1 MNTLNFARVLRGLA
15 VLGLILIL
23 DDLQRST
30 GDNINMIFATEIVL
44 IAVVI
49 FMTRIIEIIKSEQT
63 NKPSGF

>member
-15 VLGLILIL
+15 VLGLLLIL
-23 DDLQRST
+23 DDLQHST

-49 FMTRIIEIIKSEQT
+49 FMTRIIEIIKSE

>member
-23 DDLQRST
+23 DDLQHST
-30 GDNINMIFATEIVL
+30 GESINMIFATEIVL

-49 FMTRIIEIIKSEQT
+49 FMTRIIEIIKSE